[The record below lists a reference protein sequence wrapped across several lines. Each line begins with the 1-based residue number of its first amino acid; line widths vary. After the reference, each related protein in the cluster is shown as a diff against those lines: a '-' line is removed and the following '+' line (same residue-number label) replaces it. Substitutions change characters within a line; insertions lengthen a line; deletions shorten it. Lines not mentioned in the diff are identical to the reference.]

1 MRICNGE
8 DDHDGDGDNA
18 DKHDDDD
25 GDCYDAD
32 DDIVEDDGNV
42 NDDDDDHDDGADE
55 PFAEH
60 NEAEGVSNEAKN
72 SHQWWKHPYDPKPGN
87 DGNHH
92 DEQIFTSYENNEEF
106 SIQ

>member
-8 DDHDGDGDNA
+8 DDHDGDGGNA
-18 DKHDDDD
+18 DKHDDHD

-42 NDDDDDHDDGADE
+42 DDDGADE

-72 SHQWWKHPYDPKPGN
+72 SHQ
-87 DGNHH
+87 
-92 DEQIFTSYENNEEF
+92 
-106 SIQ
+106 